1 MPRTVERLEK
11 ESTLNNIFRRKRE
24 INFNVLYYSK
34 RDNHSTELLKH
45 LDKWVKQDGD
55 ETLYIVNS
63 WDLPHAF
70 VAYNVTQVPCLIQA
84 IKGRIRK
91 TEYLPYIYKS
101 FKNQNRA

>member
-1 MPRTVERLEK
+1 MPRVIERLEK
-11 ESTLNNIFRRKRE
+11 ESILNNILRRKRE

-34 RDNHSTELLKH
+34 WDSHSTKLLTH
-45 LDKWVKQDGD
+45 LNEWVKQDGD

-70 VAYNVTQVPCLIQA
+70 IAYNVTQVPCLVQA

-101 FKNQNRA
+101 FNNRNRA

>member
-1 MPRTVERLEK
+1 MPRTIERLER

-34 RDNHSTELLKH
+34 WDKHSQSLLEH
-45 LDKWVKQDGD
+45 LDTWAKQAGD

-101 FKNQNRA
+101 FKNQNQA